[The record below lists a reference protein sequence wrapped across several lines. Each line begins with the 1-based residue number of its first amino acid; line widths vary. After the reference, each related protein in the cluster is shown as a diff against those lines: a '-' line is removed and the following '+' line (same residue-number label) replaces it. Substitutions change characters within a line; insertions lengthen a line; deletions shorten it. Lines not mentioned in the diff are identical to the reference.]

1 MSPTSDDAMMTA
13 CLTRFGALKLEQ
25 QTGPQALLEILYLAE
40 RFEAGDDLQQAKAVY
55 DPAVWKGVEP
65 SDMKRRLI
73 ALDSF
78 MQTLAER
85 RLTAW
90 GVPH

>member
-1 MSPTSDDAMMTA
+1 MSPTSDDAIMTA
-13 CLTRFGALKLEQ
+13 YLTRFGALKLEER
-25 QTGPQALLEILYLAE
+25 TDPQAMLEILYMAE

-65 SDMKRRLI
+65 RDMKRRLI
-73 ALDSF
+73 ALDGF
-78 MQTLAER
+78 MKTLAEH

-90 GVPH
+90 GVAH

>member
-1 MSPTSDDAMMTA
+1 MSPTSDDAIMTA
-13 CLTRFGALKLEQ
+13 YLTKFGALKLEQ
-25 QTGPQALLEILYLAE
+25 KVDPQALLEILYMAE

-55 DPAVWKGVEP
+55 DPAIWKGVEP
-65 SDMKRRLI
+65 NDMKRRLI
-73 ALDSF
+73 ALDGF

-90 GVPH
+90 GVAH

>member
-1 MSPTSDDAMMTA
+1 MSPTSDDAVMTA
-13 CLTRFGALKLEQ
+13 YLTRFGALKLEER
-25 QTGPQALLEILYLAE
+25 TDPQALLEILYMAE

-65 SDMKRRLI
+65 RDMKRRLI
-73 ALDSF
+73 ELDGF
-78 MQTLAER
+78 MKTLAEH

-90 GVPH
+90 GVAH

>member
-1 MSPTSDDAMMTA
+1 MSLTSDDAIMTA
-13 CLTRFGALKLEQ
+13 YLTRFGALKLEQ
-25 QTGPQALLEILYLAE
+25 KVDPQALLEILYMAE

-65 SDMKRRLI
+65 NDMKRRLI
-73 ALDSF
+73 ALDGF

-90 GVPH
+90 GVAH